1 MVDSSESQR
10 RFLEILSAEGRIKR
24 NHALSKR
31 FSQNLLDLEIAQIQ
45 REGRS
50 DYIVVIRPD
59 NFNNYVMKRFPGG
72 LSETPSSRLD
82 GIMLRGNSKLGG
94 NAGHGILTCR
104 VFSENSTHNLS
115 FDAKNITAELGV
127 LSAAIHT
134 ENGLSFQV
142 SGSVVI
148 VENLDVFM
156 AIEYIIPK
164 IDVAIYSGGV
174 LDSRVIEWLNDCIQ
188 ISSVIH
194 AGDYDAVGLKEFI
207 RYERELNHEVEF
219 YVHDS
224 ITVDDFKRYGR
235 SELVGKGRNL
245 SMIDSVRKHETT
257 DDGFNKCLN
266 FVLKS
271 GNGLEQEFLLSLLK
285 QN

>member
-1 MVDSSESQR
+1 
-10 RFLEILSAEGRIKR
+10 
-24 NHALSKR
+24 
-31 FSQNLLDLEIAQIQ
+31 
-45 REGRS
+45 
-50 DYIVVIRPD
+50 
-59 NFNNYVMKRFPGG
+59 
-72 LSETPSSRLD
+72 
-82 GIMLRGNSKLGG
+82 MLRGNSKLGG

-104 VFSENSTHNLS
+104 VFSENSTQNLS
-115 FDAKNITAELGV
+115 FDAKNITTEL
-127 LSAAIHT
+127 
-134 ENGLSFQV
+134 EYFQLQYIQKTV
-142 SGSVVI
+142 WVFRYQDVVI

-156 AIEYIIPK
+156 AIKYIIPN
-164 IDVAIYSGGV
+164 IDVAIYSGG

-188 ISSVIH
+188 ICTVIH

-207 RYERELNHEVEF
+207 RYEREISHEVEF

-266 FVLKS
+266 FVLNS
-271 GNGLEQEFLLSLLK
+271 GNGLEQEFLLSLLE